1 MRNTEI
7 LKRINTLLNLK
18 VKLAQATLDNGTIIE
33 ADEFVVG
40 AEIFSIDGENK
51 NPLEVGTYT
60 LEDGTILE
68 VMEIGKIGAL
78 TMPSAETQEVEANYD
93 KKKKEKMEEAPATM
107 EEIISAVTD
116 AVAPMIADLQKQ
128 IDDMKGATTEMKAT
142 LSQTAKKPFTHKPTE
157 RVKLTTNSFDPQAII
172 FSKLANL

>member
-18 VKLAQATLDNGTIIE
+18 VKLAQATLDNGTIVE
-33 ADEFVVG
+33 ADEFIVG
-40 AEIFSIDGENK
+40 ADVFSIDGENK

-68 VMEIGKIGAL
+68 VMEVGKIGAV
-78 TMPSAETQEVEANYD
+78 TMPEAETEEVEAG

-107 EEIISAVTD
+107 DEIISAVTD

-128 IDDMKGATTEMKAT
+128 IDEMKGATTEMKKT

-157 RVKLTTNSFDPQAII
+157 RVKQTTNSFDPQAII

>member
-1 MRNTEI
+1 MKNTEI

-18 VKLAQATLDNGTIIE
+18 VKLAQATLDNGTIVE
-33 ADEFVVG
+33 ADEFIVG

-60 LEDGTILE
+60 LEDGTIIE
-68 VMEIGKIGAL
+68 VMEVGKIGAV
-78 TMPSAETQEVEANYD
+78 TMASAETEEVEAG
-93 KKKKEKMEEAPATM
+93 KKKKGYDMEETPATM

-128 IDDMKGATTEMKAT
+128 IDEMKGATTEMKKT

-157 RVKLTTNSFDPQAII
+157 RVKQTTNSFDPQALI

>member
-1 MRNTEI
+1 MKNTEI

-18 VKLAQATLDNGTIIE
+18 VKLAQATLDNGTIVE

-40 AEIFSIDGENK
+40 AEVFSIDGENK

-68 VMEIGKIGAL
+68 VMEVGKIGAV
-78 TMPSAETQEVEANYD
+78 TMPEAETEEVEAG

-107 EEIISAVTD
+107 DEIISAVTD

-128 IDDMKGATTEMKAT
+128 IDEMKGATTEMKAT

-157 RVKLTTNSFDPQAII
+157 RVKQTTNSFDPQAII